1 MRITTALSPTLYMYL
16 SYLYLWSSIQVDRS
30 VLISLPGDLA
40 DAITLNEI
48 SHCTLALAAAA
59 PAAAL
64 PEERSCGREGAWA
77 GEFWRWSQRHMVS
90 EFVNMPE
97 PGWHKDTYQKLEKAS
112 VKNVQFHVHFYYP
125 LPVFTQK
132 PLIHESEV
140 YYYQSQKQQTKM
152 LRFYV
157 QCFSLRVLPLL

>member
-1 MRITTALSPTLYMYL
+1 
-16 SYLYLWSSIQVDRS
+16 
-30 VLISLPGDLA
+30 
-40 DAITLNEI
+40 
-48 SHCTLALAAAA
+48 
-59 PAAAL
+59 
-64 PEERSCGREGAWA
+64 
-77 GEFWRWSQRHMVS
+77 MVS
-90 EFVNMPE
+90 EFVNVPE

-112 VKNVQFHVHFYYP
+112 VKKAQFHVHFYYT

-157 QCFSLRVLPLL
+157 QCFSLRVLPLLYAAVVILLANGVIGNMLIIWQCCNIHKISASQLRNSHNNTMVQIFL